1 MNHTGGLVC
10 NPAGYRAVGTMASQ
24 EQILHSTFATVQS
37 MQSTRLLLKHKTV
50 LDCLKDIATRQNT

>member
-24 EQILHSTFATVQS
+24 EQILHSTFATVQ
-37 MQSTRLLLKHKTV
+37 
-50 LDCLKDIATRQNT
+50 